1 MAFGGGL
8 ELAMMCDVLMASEDA
23 KLGQPEIKLGIIPG
37 AGGTVRL
44 TQAVGKS
51 KSMEMIL
58 TGEPITAQDAL
69 QWRLVSKVCP
79 KDKLLD
85 EAIKLGQKIS
95 NHSGIATSFAKRAI
109 RQSFELGESSA
120 IDHERTL
127 FIAMMNTHDKVEG
140 VNAFL

>member
-1 MAFGGGL
+1 
-8 ELAMMCDVLMASEDA
+8 
-23 KLGQPEIKLGIIPG
+23 
-37 AGGTVRL
+37 
-44 TQAVGKS
+44 
-51 KSMEMIL
+51 
-58 TGEPITAQDAL
+58 
-69 QWRLVSKVCP
+69 
-79 KDKLLD
+79 LLD

-140 VNAFL
+140 VSAFLQKRKPNFKNE